1 MTSPK
6 LTRFFF
12 HVVGDG
18 QAYRDDRGDVFS
30 TVQAAHNHGTR
41 IAHELRHDA
50 YQGCTICITD
60 AAGVEVAR
68 VPIGG
73 TSSDL

>member
-1 MTSPK
+1 MTAPR

-12 HVVGDG
+12 HIVGDG
-18 QAYRDDRGDVFS
+18 QAYRDEQGEVFS
-30 TVQAAHNHGTR
+30 SLQAAQSHGVR

-50 YQGCTICITD
+50 YQGCAVCVTD
-60 AAGVEVAR
+60 AAGAELAR

-73 TSSDL
+73 ADQN

>member
-1 MTSPK
+1 MTAPQ

-18 QAYRDDRGDVFS
+18 QSFRDDTGEVFAS
-30 TVQAAHNHGTR
+30 AEAAQAHARR

-50 YQGCTICITD
+50 YQGCTVCITD
-60 AAGVEVAR
+60 AGGAEVAR
-68 VPIGG
+68 VPIAGAK
-73 TSSDL
+73 L

>member
-1 MTSPK
+1 MTAPQ

-12 HVVGDG
+12 HILGGG
-18 QAYRDDRGDVFS
+18 QAFRDDTGDVFA
-30 TVQAAHNHGTR
+30 TVDAAQKHAAR

-50 YQGCTICITD
+50 YQGCAVHVLD
-60 AAGVEVAR
+60 AAGAEVAC

-73 TSSDL
+73 RDRN

>member
-12 HVVGDG
+12 HVLGGG
-18 QAYRDDRGDVFS
+18 QAYRDDTGEVFS
-30 TVQAAHNHGTR
+30 TVHAAQNHALR
-41 IAHELRHDA
+41 IAYELRHDA
-50 YQGCTICITD
+50 YQGCEVCVLD
-60 AAGVEVAR
+60 AAGAEVAR

-73 TSSDL
+73 AAGG